1 MTAVVAVA
9 PEHSRRGWC
18 RGRRRRQ
25 LPRPPVTDRG
35 QRRWRLPPA
44 MPELPHR
51 LRCLLLWLRSP
62 PSSSSAGAFSSAP
75 SRGCPL
81 HAALSQRCA
90 PAVASLALYYRIREA
105 SPPTPFTFSL
115 LLAALASSSFPPLPH
130 PQALRASPT
139 SMHSSAMRS
148 RTPPDGAME
157 IAEERDPVVTNSLLK
172 LYRSPERGMKSGTEM
187 RKEGGDEDGNG
198 DGAAG
203 GGGGKGAAAA
213 GGVKSNSRAAAA
225 AARVRSNKA
234 TAGATW
240 NITYSTSKML
250 ATP

>member
-1 MTAVVAVA
+1 
-9 PEHSRRGWC
+9 
-18 RGRRRRQ
+18 
-25 LPRPPVTDRG
+25 
-35 QRRWRLPPA
+35 

-62 PSSSSAGAFSSAP
+62 PSSSSSAGAFSSAP

-157 IAEERDPVVTNSLLK
+157 IAEVCDDCACARAMEVHQQEEYVVAG
-172 LYRSPERGMKSGTEM
+172 RRRPCRRRRGKGKACAGTGPCRYQLPPQALPLAREGDEV
-187 RKEGGDEDGNG
+187 RNGNEEGGRG
-198 DGAAG
+198 
-203 GGGGKGAAAA
+203 
-213 GGVKSNSRAAAA
+213 
-225 AARVRSNKA
+225 
-234 TAGATW
+234 
-240 NITYSTSKML
+240 
-250 ATP
+250 